1 VKNNTLYKGIFYT
14 CLASLFWGLPQP
26 LFFNEIKFV
35 SALEVASHRG
45 IWSFIFL
52 SLIIICS
59 GKIKFF
65 FNLFKSYKKILV
77 LSLTAI
83 LISINWAG
91 FIFAISIN
99 RLQDASMG
107 YYITPMISIGL
118 GFLFLKESISP
129 LKFISILMMF
139 SSLIFLFISLKTVPF
154 IAILIAITWGVYGLL
169 RKQINVSSEIGLL
182 YESGFITLIAAPYL
196 IYLNYQGTGYFL
208 NSTSMTSVFLI
219 LTGIVTI
226 FPLFFF
232 NLGVKI
238 IPLGFAG
245 VIFFLAPTCHF
256 LASIFILK
264 ENLNTSKLISFI
276 IIWIAI
282 IVFII
287 DIFKEEKKII
297 ENNTQLLS

>member
-1 VKNNTLYKGIFYT
+1 M
-14 CLASLFWGLPQP
+14 LAIGEYGL
-26 LFFNEIKFV
+26 LFFY
-35 SALEVASHRG
+35 
-45 IWSFIFL
+45 

-169 RKQINVSSEIGLL
+169 RKTN
-182 YESGFITLIAAPYL
+182 
-196 IYLNYQGTGYFL
+196 
-208 NSTSMTSVFLI
+208 
-219 LTGIVTI
+219 
-226 FPLFFF
+226 
-232 NLGVKI
+232 
-238 IPLGFAG
+238 
-245 VIFFLAPTCHF
+245 
-256 LASIFILK
+256 
-264 ENLNTSKLISFI
+264 
-276 IIWIAI
+276 
-282 IVFII
+282 
-287 DIFKEEKKII
+287 
-297 ENNTQLLS
+297 